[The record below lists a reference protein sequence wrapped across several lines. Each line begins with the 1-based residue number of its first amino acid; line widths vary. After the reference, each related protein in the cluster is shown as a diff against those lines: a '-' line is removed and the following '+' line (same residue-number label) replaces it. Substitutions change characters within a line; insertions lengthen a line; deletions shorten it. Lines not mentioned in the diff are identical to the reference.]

1 MSLFLQSRKAV
12 GCFFSRLI
20 ATRGEISAGQREG
33 EREGG
38 REGATDGGGEMAK
51 KRKRRGRHIS
61 FGPFFPPF
69 PRQQQKMEGALFA
82 AVF

>member
-51 KRKRRGRHIS
+51 KGKGGGDTFRS
-61 FGPFFPPF
+61 APSPLP
-69 PRQQQKMEGALFA
+69 
-82 AVF
+82 